1 MASPYADKENA
12 VLVLSAKDELSSEI
26 KEYLTKNESIIT
38 IIGGEKSIS
47 NKVEEQFNK

>member
-26 KEYLTKNESIIT
+26 KEYLTKNESMIT

-47 NKVEEQFNK
+47 KQVEEQLNK